1 MNNIIIYYS
10 NKLLQIYFTATT
22 AYTYDVENQLVD
34 VKVNNKS
41 VQHNEYNG
49 VGQRIKK
56 VESIDSESGDET
68 KTTNYFYEGSLLLYT
83 TNEQG
88 EKTSQNIVGNASNT
102 FATIRY
108 EDEQKEYFYSKDVQ
122 GSTTNITASNGDCVN
137 SYDYTDF
144 GETSERIASTV
155 ANEIC
160 YTGGVYDKTTEL
172 YYLNARY
179 YNPEDG
185 VFMSQDTYRGT
196 GTDVGSWNLYGYC
209 EGNPISYIDPSGHK
223 KKKYKPW
230 ETKQYLPAAA
240 LDSMRKYQIKV
251 NTPLYKKNIN

>member
-1 MNNIIIYYS
+1 M
-10 NKLLQIYFTATT
+10 LQIYFTATT

-34 VKVNNKS
+34 VKVNNKL

-144 GETSERIASTV
+144 GETSERITSTV

-160 YTGGVYDKTTEL
+160 YTGGAYDVTTEL

-196 GTDVGSWNLYGYC
+196 GTDVGS
-209 EGNPISYIDPSGHK
+209 
-223 KKKYKPW
+223 
-230 ETKQYLPAAA
+230 
-240 LDSMRKYQIKV
+240 
-251 NTPLYKKNIN
+251 